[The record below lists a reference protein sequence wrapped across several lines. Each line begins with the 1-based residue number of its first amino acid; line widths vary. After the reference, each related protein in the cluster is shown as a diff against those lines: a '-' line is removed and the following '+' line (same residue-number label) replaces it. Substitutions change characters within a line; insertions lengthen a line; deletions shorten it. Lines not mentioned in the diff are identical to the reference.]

1 MAARKTT
8 NVPVMLFTLH
18 PEVVPIYKKVL
29 NVLKKQRIVND
40 SELPIIATYSNQVF
54 LNQRAMMSMVTDGVV
69 LYSVTQH
76 GEVQKENPQCKVFNQ
91 TTIQIAKYADILGLS
106 AKAMN
111 DISNPDDK
119 EDDEDDPLSNLIKKR
134 GKK

>member
-8 NVPVMLFTLH
+8 NVPVMLFSLH
-18 PEVVPIYKKVL
+18 PDVVPIYKKVL
-29 NVLKKQRIVND
+29 NVLKKHRQVND

-54 LNQRAMMSMVTDGVV
+54 LNQRAMMSIVDDGVV
-69 LYSVTQH
+69 IVSVTQH
-76 GEVQKENPQCKVFNQ
+76 GEVHKENPQCKVFNQ

-106 AKAMN
+106 AKAKN
-111 DISNPDDK
+111 DISAPDEK
-119 EDDEDDPLSNLIKKR
+119 EDEEDDPLSNLMKKR

>member
-119 EDDEDDPLSNLIKKR
+119 EDDEDDPLSNLIKKG

>member
-40 SELPIIATYSNQVF
+40 SELPIIATYSNQVY

-119 EDDEDDPLSNLIKKR
+119 EDDEDDPLSNLMKKR

>member
-40 SELPIIATYSNQVF
+40 SELPIIATYSNQVY

>member
-8 NVPVMLFTLH
+8 NVSVMLFSLH
-18 PEVVPIYKKVL
+18 PDVVPIYKKVL
-29 NVLKKQRIVND
+29 NVLKKQRQVND

-54 LNQRAMMSMVTDGVV
+54 LNQRAMMSMVDDGVV
-69 LYSVTQH
+69 IVSVTQH
-76 GEVQKENPQCKVFNQ
+76 GEVHKENPQCKVFNQ

-106 AKAMN
+106 AKAKN
-111 DISNPDDK
+111 DISAPDEK
-119 EDDEDDPLSNLIKKR
+119 EDEEDDPLSNLMKKR

>member
-40 SELPIIATYSNQVF
+40 SELPIIATYSNQVY

-119 EDDEDDPLSNLIKKR
+119 EDDDDPLSNLMKKR